1 MPPYKNVFIII
12 IIVIIIIIICKRRGG
27 GSKFSEGRMVLVMVF
42 GTLLCLGFK
51 AILRIALNLSSL
63 GPVDVTLEKF
73 HVASH
78 MTLSLDPFSS

>member
-1 MPPYKNVFIII
+1 MYLLLLLLLLLLLFVKEEVGE
-12 IIVIIIIIICKRRGG
+12 V
-27 GSKFSEGRMVLVMVF
+27 KFSEGRMVLVMVF

-51 AILRIALNLSSL
+51 AIFRIALNLSSL